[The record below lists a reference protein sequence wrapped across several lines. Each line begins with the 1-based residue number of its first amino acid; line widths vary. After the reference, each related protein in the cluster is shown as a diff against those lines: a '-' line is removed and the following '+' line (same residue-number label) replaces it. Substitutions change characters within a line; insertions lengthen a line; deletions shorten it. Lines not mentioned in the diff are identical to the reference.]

1 MLGTPFL
8 LAAALLLAGC
18 TAAPANPVQTE
29 ETAAATP
36 APAAEEAEET
46 AAAPVL
52 RELTPCTLDRYY
64 KASAIDDSSQ
74 IFLTTIDL
82 NDGRQRVACT
92 KPGCAHTGPDCWAW
106 LQDSTVGRPNKLE
119 LYTDG
124 EQLYW
129 VNLTDYGH
137 YDMGTIDPQSS
148 VFVSGLEGADA
159 PPVEWLAGT
168 PNYGGDFLQDNS
180 YMDSHWFTDGE
191 TLWALINSNP
201 PDETTGEQT
210 FATTLIHFEPAPEG
224 SFAPY
229 TAQVVWR
236 QVRDGSTGYAGL
248 LDGQIVVGVQ
258 YPGPDTGSMADNY
271 KNSTT
276 ELRALGCDGIL
287 GEPLARFVN
296 GDYKTQA
303 LVDGQWYTMAADST
317 DLQVTD
323 LHTGESRTL
332 CNLPEAAETFS
343 VTPQFVYGGRL
354 VVNLSRDAG
363 DVRYVID
370 TETGAAT
377 TLPTTWAKDGA
388 IPRVPVFYQVAGDR
402 CLMKVG
408 SQDRMVTDMGQ
419 DGGTYTH
426 PSSLSVYAVEDLGA
440 YLDGDQNWTI
450 CDLLTPNGVF

>member
-64 KASAIDDSSQ
+64 KASAIDDSGQ

-168 PNYGGDFLQDNS
+168 PNYGGNFLQDNS

-191 TLWALINSNP
+191 TLWALVNSNP
-201 PDETTGEQT
+201 VEETGRQT
-210 FATTLIHFEPAPEG
+210 MTTTLFHFVPAPAG
-224 SFAPY
+224 SEVPY
-229 TAQVVWR
+229 TARVVW
-236 QVRDGSTGYAGL
+236 QQGGDHGIDCMGL
-248 LDGQIVVGVQ
+248 LDGQILLRLPVSGAGVG
-258 YPGPDTGSMADNY
+258 DF
-271 KNSTT
+271 
-276 ELRALGCDGIL
+276 ELRLLSADGTL
-287 GEPLARFVN
+287 GEPLLTYRDSDFREAV
-296 GDYKTQA
+296 
-303 LVDGQWYTMAADST
+303 LLDGLWYTVPKDST
-317 DLQVTD
+317 DLQCTD
-323 LHTGESRTL
+323 LRAGQTRTL
-332 CNLPEAAETFS
+332 CTLPLTQ
-343 VTPQFVYGGRL
+343 TPLDIQAGPAYEGRL
-354 VVNLSRDAG
+354 VVDVSYNLEKE
-363 DVRYVID
+363 RYVID
-370 TETGAAT
+370 TVTGSVT
-377 TLPTTWAKDGA
+377 TLPATWTKDGVS
-388 IPRVPVFYQVAGDR
+388 PRAPLIRQVAGDR
-402 CLMKVG
+402 CLMMVG
-408 SQDRMVTDMGQ
+408 DQDRMLTTMGQ
-419 DGGTYTH
+419 DGGTYSFNS
-426 PSSLSVYAVEDLGA
+426 PVPIWAVTDFGA
-440 YLDGDQNWTI
+440 YLDGDQDWTV
-450 CDLLTPNGVF
+450 CTVLDPDGNM